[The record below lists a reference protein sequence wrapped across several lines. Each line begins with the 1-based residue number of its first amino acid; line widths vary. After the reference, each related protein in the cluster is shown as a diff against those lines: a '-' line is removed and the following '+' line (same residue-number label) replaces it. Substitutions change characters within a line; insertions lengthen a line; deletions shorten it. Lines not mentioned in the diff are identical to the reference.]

1 MVELTLLLLAS
12 FITCATVAI
21 AAVGNDVNITWG
33 VVPYLAALFILWA
46 VAHIT
51 LRQRAP
57 TANGVLFPMAALLQG
72 LGFALM
78 VRIDPSLAS
87 RQATW
92 TLIGV
97 AGFFAVVVGVRDLR
111 QLWTVRIALGV
122 AGIVL
127 VFLPL
132 ISGDVPNGSKD
143 SLALQFGQFRVIPGE
158 LGKLLLIILF
168 AGWLAD
174 YRTRN
179 TAEFLGRTH
188 RIDGDRSRFIPLLG
202 GWLITSAILVFQND
216 VGSAVVTFVVFISM
230 WWVAVGRRVDLAIS
244 LGAITATTLL
254 AVVSV
259 PALQD
264 RLDAWIDPWS
274 NPELGEAI
282 TRSSFALA
290 GGGLTGTG
298 PGAGDPNWVPG
309 VTDHFAFVPI
319 GEELGFLGAITV
331 MSGYLLLAG
340 VGLHI
345 ATKARKEF
353 EGILAIGIAIF
364 LGGQAWAAVAA
375 TLRLLPPSAASLP
388 FISVNGSALLAWN
401 LALALLL
408 RISETDP
415 EASNQTAVLPKIES
429 ESVNRL

>member
-1 MVELTLLLLAS
+1 M
-12 FITCATVAI
+12 
-21 AAVGNDVNITWG
+21 
-33 VVPYLAALFILWA
+33 
-46 VAHIT
+46 
-51 LRQRAP
+51 
-57 TANGVLFPMAALLQG
+57 
-72 LGFALM
+72 
-78 VRIDPSLAS
+78 
-87 RQATW
+87 
-92 TLIGV
+92 
-97 AGFFAVVVGVRDLR
+97 
-111 QLWTVRIALGV
+111 
-122 AGIVL
+122 
-127 VFLPL
+127 
-132 ISGDVPNGSKD
+132 
-143 SLALQFGQFRVIPGE
+143 
-158 LGKLLLIILF
+158 
-168 AGWLAD
+168 
-174 YRTRN
+174 
-179 TAEFLGRTH
+179 
-188 RIDGDRSRFIPLLG
+188 
-202 GWLITSAILVFQND
+202 
-216 VGSAVVTFVVFISM
+216 
-230 WWVAVGRRVDLAIS
+230 
-244 LGAITATTLL
+244 
-254 AVVSV
+254 SV

-264 RLDAWIDPWS
+264 RLDAWIDPWA

-364 LGGQAWAAVAA
+364 LGGQAWAAVASS
-375 TLRLLPPSAASLP
+375 LRLLPPSGASLP